1 MDLNTI
7 LIILGILALIGLVAH
22 GIWSN
27 RREKSQYF
35 NNANSF
41 NRSQHI
47 QRKPEQSPT
56 DYAQVPVTPI
66 QQRQPI
72 ASQPVENTQMNIPQP
87 EPIQT
92 DIPVTAPVQANAV
105 EQIKITLPES
115 GATQPESEQVYY
127 EYRPEPKQPKENM
140 AEYTLADAVDYA
152 GTEAQVDMSSPE
164 LRVQLQQASSPISEP
179 KLQQPIENKTENEQ
193 TGQEPV
199 TQASQPTDFILL
211 YVVAPENRQ
220 FLGLSIAQSLD
231 NLGFILGK
239 DNLYHRHVDT
249 VASPVMFS
257 VANIEQPGTFNPYA
271 MNEFSTLG
279 LALFMQVP
287 SQVGNDK
294 ANLKMMIQ
302 AAKNL
307 AEELNGFVLT
317 DQQAI
322 FDDKQEQDYLDR
334 V

>member
-35 NNANSF
+35 NHANNF
-41 NRSQHI
+41 NRGQHI
-47 QRKPEQSPT
+47 QRKPEQSLT
-56 DYAQVPVTPI
+56 DYAQAPVTPM
-66 QQRQPI
+66 QKHQPI
-72 ASQPVENTQMNIPQP
+72 ASQPVKNTKMNIPQP

-92 DIPVTAPVQANAV
+92 DTPVAAPVQANSV

-115 GATQPESEQVYY
+115 GTAQPESEQVYY

-140 AEYTLADAVDYA
+140 AEYTLADALDYA
-152 GTEAQVDMSSPE
+152 GTDAQVDMSSPE
-164 LRVQLQQASSPISEP
+164 LRVQLQEVSSPISEP
-179 KLQQPIENKTENEQ
+179 KLQQPIENNTEQ
-193 TGQEPV
+193 AVQEPV
-199 TQASQPTDFILL
+199 TQEQQPTDFILL

-271 MNEFSTLG
+271 MNEFSTIG